1 MYKNYLSI
9 IIGKVI
15 SLLFKMTG
23 RINNLPLYVHFHN
36 ANYKYE
42 NLLDIVLLNYRS
54 LHQYLSLASL
64 LYVFEFLFFF
74 NLHFFKTVSQI
85 FIFHFICWFSSSSSA
100 RCCFNSPNCLYKCPI
115 CSSILET
122 DAKISFFSTSTHLI
136 NLWFDSK
143 RPLYSLTHLTYILLS
158 VPCLL
163 VPLELIFLKYLIR

>member
-1 MYKNYLSI
+1 MKDR
-9 IIGKVI
+9 
-15 SLLFKMTG
+15 T
-23 RINNLPLYVHFHN
+23 NNLPLYVHFHN
-36 ANYKYE
+36 VDCKYE
-42 NLLDIVLLNYRS
+42 NLLDIVSLNCHS
-54 LHQYLSLASL
+54 LHQYLFSALL

-74 NLHFFKTVSQI
+74 ILHFFKTVSQI
-85 FIFHFICWFSSSSSA
+85 VIFHFICWFSSNNSA

-122 DAKISFFSTSTHLI
+122 DSKISFFSTSTHLI

>member
-1 MYKNYLSI
+1 
-9 IIGKVI
+9 
-15 SLLFKMTG
+15 MTG

-36 ANYKYE
+36 ADYKYE

-54 LHQYLSLASL
+54 LHQYLSSASL
-64 LYVFEFLFFF
+64 LYVFEFLFS
-74 NLHFFKTVSQI
+74 L
-85 FIFHFICWFSSSSSA
+85 ICTSSKRCRKFS
-100 RCCFNSPNCLYKCPI
+100 F
-115 CSSILET
+115 SILYVGFLPVT
-122 DAKISFFSTSTHLI
+122 LQDVVLILPTVCINVNLLFHTRNRCKNIFFSTSTHLI